1 MTMQILAI
9 NVEVQCCDGTT
20 HDGVRLAVDG
30 TRQIYLAADDSEIE
44 AVKEVTKCTAIVPPM
59 ILAAALHRCKECE
72 Q

>member
-30 TRQIYLAADDSEIE
+30 TRRIYLAADDSEIE
-44 AVKEVTKCTAIVPPM
+44 GVEEVTKCTAIVPPM
-59 ILAAALHRCKECE
+59 ILAAALHHCKECE
-72 Q
+72 